1 LSRRAARRWTWRVA
15 ALAATLLFVA
25 PLVLLV
31 LGALRPPGVPPP
43 RGADVFLPDPSLAAL
58 ERAFELVPLGD
69 QMINS
74 VIVAAIAV
82 PVTVIVSSMAG
93 FGIVLLGPRGRRIAI
108 GACLVLFMV
117 PLSAL
122 WVPRFVIYRELG
134 WIDTYAPLVAPAFMG
149 TSTFYV
155 LLFYWSFRGIPRDLV
170 DAARLEGLG
179 PLRTWATVALPLAQP
194 TVFAVGALAFVF
206 HWGNFMDALLYLQS
220 AEKAT
225 LPLGLTALGQLGPH
239 DLPVLLAGAL
249 VATVPSLLAFAAVQ
263 RRFLTTTRG
272 AGWLGY

>member
-1 LSRRAARRWTWRVA
+1 VVRRRVIVRRAA
-15 ALAATLLFVA
+15 ALAATALFLA
-25 PLVLLV
+25 PLVFLV

-43 RGADVFLPDPSLAAL
+43 SGADVLVPDPSLASL

-69 QMINS
+69 QMLNS

-82 PVTVIVSSMAG
+82 PVTIVVASMAG
-93 FGIVLLGPRGRRIAI
+93 FGIVLLAPRARRRAI
-108 GACLVLFMV
+108 GLCLVAFMV

-122 WVPRFVIYRELG
+122 WVPRFVLYRELG
-134 WIDTYAPLVAPAFMG
+134 MIDTYAPLIAPALMG

-155 LLFYWSFRGIPRDLV
+155 LLFYWSFRAIPRDLI

-179 PLRTWATVALPLAQP
+179 PLRLWASVALPLAQP

-220 AEKAT
+220 AERAT
-225 LPLGLTALGQLGPH
+225 LPLGLTALGQLGPT

-249 VATVPSLLAFAAVQ
+249 VATVPTLLAFAAVQ
-263 RRFLTTTRG
+263 RRFLMTTRG
-272 AGWLGY
+272 AGWLAS